1 MKLVEDF
8 SDSVDV
14 DVSDSFQ
21 PFFQEWENVQE
32 LAGRPVDD
40 AQKTTLRKLKRSLSI
55 PPQFTVQGDSENEP
69 LPELSPMR
77 RLGVR
82 RFSFGSENSL
92 DVRDRKRSYEA
103 SMDTLWS
110 SSSTFSI
117 NIDNKDDDPDEVA
130 GVFIENALRAGNFF
144 VGGSEPNLLDGRSR
158 EGTLSS
164 QDYNKADVVEAMDTS
179 AEVKFQGYQSLMS
192 HPLVVI
198 EEKHLYELYRGL
210 PFAAAIN
217 FLLLLCLSV
226 KFMLR
231 SNERYIVP
239 RESNCANVLLVF
251 LRPQNFFR
259 KFITFSQ

>member
-32 LAGRPVDD
+32 LAGRPLDD

-92 DVRDRKRSYEA
+92 DVRDRRRSYDA

-130 GVFIENALRAGNFF
+130 GVFIENALRAGNYF

-164 QDYNKADVVEAMDTS
+164 QDYNKVDVVEAMDSS

-192 HPLVVI
+192 RPLVVI
-198 EEKHLYELYRGL
+198 EEKHLYKLYRG
-210 PFAAAIN
+210 
-217 FLLLLCLSV
+217 
-226 KFMLR
+226 
-231 SNERYIVP
+231 
-239 RESNCANVLLVF
+239 
-251 LRPQNFFR
+251 
-259 KFITFSQ
+259 